1 MNTRLFYSSVF
12 RDWMDLGCIQYFGGG
27 SIILFYKIES
37 HYIDQVNL
45 ELVL

>member
-1 MNTRLFYSSVF
+1 MYPVF
-12 RDWMDLGCIQYFGGG
+12 WGG